1 MPSDTPLTAD
11 TAAGPAAV
19 QLDCGLLSPVWADA
33 PIVAVVSDGA
43 WLQAMLDAEAAL
55 SRAQARL
62 GTVPAAAAQVI
73 TQSARAERLDLMALA
88 GQARQSANPVVALV
102 REFTA
107 LVAGRDADAAAY
119 VHRGSTSQ
127 DILDTATVLVAHRA
141 LRVIRADLERIE
153 QALAALA
160 RAHRDTLMAG
170 RTLALHAVPTTF
182 GLKAAG
188 WRHLVLDAAQ
198 KLDRLSAEGLPV
210 QLGGAAGTLAGY
222 LQHAPG
228 AEPAAYVQEL
238 TEAFAAELGLS
249 APLLPWHVL
258 RTPMVDLA
266 AAAAFTCGALGKIAV
281 DVLSLTRTEVGE
293 VHEPAPTGRG
303 ASSAMPHKRN
313 PVLATA
319 IRSAALQTPQLAATV
334 LGCML
339 SEDERSAGAWHAEW
353 EPLRALLRL
362 TGGAAHQAVELVSQL
377 SVDTGRMRANA
388 QITGGQIVS
397 ERVAA
402 VLAPLLG
409 KAPAR
414 QLLNEA
420 SLRSARTGESLADI
434 LRQDERVSAVLADA
448 RFTDLFAP
456 QAYTGAAAALTERAL
471 SRSLPSKGGQ

>member
-1 MPSDTPLTAD
+1 MPSDTTLTAD
-11 TAAGPAAV
+11 AAVGPAPA
-19 QLDCGLLSPVWADA
+19 QMDSGLLSPVWADA
-33 PIVAVVSDGA
+33 PIAAEVSDSA

-62 GTVPAAAAQVI
+62 GTVPEAAARVI
-73 TQSARAERLDLMALA
+73 TESARADRLDLMALA
-88 GQARQSANPVVALV
+88 RQARQSANPVVALV

-107 LVAGRDADAAAY
+107 LVARKDPDAAAY

-127 DILDTATVLVAHRA
+127 DILDTATVLVAYRT
-141 LRVIRADLERIE
+141 LRLIRTDLERIE
-153 QALAALA
+153 EALAAFA
-160 RAHRDTLMAG
+160 EAHRDTLMAG

-182 GLKAAG
+182 GCKAAG
-188 WRHLVLDAAQ
+188 WRHLVLDAAE

-222 LQHAPG
+222 LEHAGG
-228 AEPAAYVQEL
+228 AEPAVYVQEL

-249 APLLPWHVL
+249 APLVPWHVL

-266 AAAAFTCGALGKIAV
+266 TTAAFTCGALGKIAV
-281 DVLSLTRTEVGE
+281 DVLSLTRTEVAE
-293 VHEPAPTGRG
+293 VHEPAPLGRG

-362 TGGAAHQAVELVSQL
+362 TGGAAYQAVELVSQL
-377 SVDTGRMRANA
+377 SVDTERMRANTK
-388 QITGGQIVS
+388 ITGGQIVS
-397 ERVAA
+397 ERIAA
-402 VLAPLLG
+402 VLTPLLG
-409 KAPAR
+409 KGRAR
-414 QLLNEA
+414 ELLNEA
-420 SLRSARTGESLADI
+420 SGRSARTGESLADI
-434 LRQDERVSAVLADA
+434 LRQDDRASAVLAQA
-448 RFTDLFAP
+448 RLADLFEAE
-456 QAYTGAAAALTERAL
+456 AYTGAAGPLTERAL
-471 SRSLPSKGGQ
+471 SRSLPSRS

>member
-1 MPSDTPLTAD
+1 MPTDTTLTAD
-11 TAAGPAAV
+11 AAAA
-19 QLDCGLLSPVWADA
+19 QPDSGLLAPVWAGTPA
-33 PIVAVVSDGA
+33 AAAVSDGA

-62 GTVPAAAAQVI
+62 GTVPDAAARTI
-73 TQSARAERLDLMALA
+73 TESARAEHLDLAALA
-88 GQARQSANPVVALV
+88 RQARESANPVVALV

-107 LVAGRDADAAAY
+107 LVAARDPQAAAY

-127 DILDTATVLVAHRA
+127 DILDTASVLVAQRT
-141 LRVIRADLERIE
+141 LRLIRADLARVE

-160 RAHRDTLMAG
+160 ARHRDTLMAG

-188 WRHLVLDAAQ
+188 WRHLVLDAAH
-198 KLDRLSAEGLPV
+198 KLDDLAARGLPV

-228 AEPAAYVQEL
+228 AEPAAYVGDL

-258 RTPMVDLA
+258 RTPVVDVA
-266 AAAAFTCGALGKIAV
+266 TAAAFLCGALGKIAV
-281 DVLSLTRTEVGE
+281 DVLCLTRTETGE
-293 VHEPAPTGRG
+293 VHEPAPGGRG

-319 IRSAALQTPQLAATV
+319 IRSAALQAPQLAATV
-334 LGCML
+334 LACMP

-362 TGGAAHQAVELVSQL
+362 AGGAAHQAVELTSQL
-377 SVDTGRMRANA
+377 SVDPRRMRANTDLTA
-388 QITGGQIVS
+388 GQIVS
-397 ERVAA
+397 ERIAA
-402 VLAPLLG
+402 VLTPLLG
-409 KAPAR
+409 KTEAR
-414 QLLNEA
+414 RLLNEA
-420 SLRSARTGESLADI
+420 SARSARTGEALAD
-434 LRQDERVSAVLADA
+434 LLVQDGRAAAVLGAADL
-448 RFTDLFAP
+448 TDLFAP
-456 QAYTGAAAALTERAL
+456 QAYTGAAGVLTDRAL
-471 SRSLPSKGGQ
+471 SRSLPPANRA